1 MTKSSLAVGFIFALV
16 LAVIS
21 CSANPQGT
29 AGTPAVTSPDVP
41 AKNRS
46 NENAAQQSVKAIV
59 LENERKIWEGFKA
72 RNANAVSA
80 LLADDVQV
88 VTVDGRFDKAGFL
101 KLIPQLPEIPSYT
114 ITNASVISPAND
126 VAILTY
132 DSTFVTK
139 EPRLTNHS
147 SFQTTV
153 WVNRGGNW
161 VAVFNQETPR

>member
-1 MTKSSLAVGFIFALV
+1 MTKSTLAVGFMLAVL

-29 AGTPAVTSPDVP
+29 GGAAAAVSPAVASPAGD
-41 AKNRS
+41 
-46 NENAAQQSVKAIV
+46 NAAQQSVKSIV
-59 LENERKIWEGFKA
+59 LENERKVWEAFKA
-72 RNANAVSA
+72 RNANAVGA

-88 VTVDGRFDKAGFL
+88 VSVDGRFDKAAFL
-101 KLIPQLPEIPSYT
+101 KLVPQLSEISSYA
-114 ITNASVISPAND
+114 ITNPTVISPSKD

-132 DSTFVTK
+132 DSKYVTK

-147 SFQTTV
+147 AFQTTV